1 MTRNIRIL
9 PFQQPHRNHIRYHI
23 VLKIPQFAVH
33 LQGYLRQWQI
43 IRARLTYGMI
53 QLPRTLRNAFLIP
66 NLASNIF
73 FHVIMY
79 ETLDFFNSTILHPQD
94 NPKKK
99 NCNNYYLTKFLRQN
113 QHLPFIQ

>member
-66 NLASNIF
+66 NLASNITRNLASNIF
-73 FHVIMY
+73 LHVIKQTHIHTTSISIY
-79 ETLDFFNSTILHPQD
+79 FFI
-94 NPKKK
+94 
-99 NCNNYYLTKFLRQN
+99 
-113 QHLPFIQ
+113 